1 MRPDLYEEVFGMR
14 FTVLMASMAMVLAAC
29 TATAPNTEPEV
40 PAKRMTWG
48 DLVSRDLPQPTS
60 THAYGETPV
69 QVVDLW
75 LPSGSGPHPTVL
87 MVHGGCWQ
95 KAIADRTLMNYAAED
110 LRQRGMAVW
119 NIEYRGVDEVGGGYP
134 GTYLDVSHAAEMLL
148 EKGPELGLDVSRIA
162 AVGHSAGG
170 HLAAWL
176 ATQENLPVDSA
187 VNTGNRVP
195 LAAVV
200 ISGGLVDLN
209 ASAPVTLGSC
219 LSSIMDDLTGSP
231 DESRVNVFSDTS
243 PSELLQ

>member
-1 MRPDLYEEVFGMR
+1 MR

-209 ASAPVTLGSC
+209 ASAPVTL
-219 LSSIMDDLTGSP
+219 
-231 DESRVNVFSDTS
+231 
-243 PSELLQ
+243 